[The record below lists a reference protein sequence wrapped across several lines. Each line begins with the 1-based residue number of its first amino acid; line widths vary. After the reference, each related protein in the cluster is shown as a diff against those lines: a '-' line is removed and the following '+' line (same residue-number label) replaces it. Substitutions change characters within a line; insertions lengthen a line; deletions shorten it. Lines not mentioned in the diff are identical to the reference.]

1 MELASPRTG
10 LGGDP
15 PLPGSALDPCPL
27 PPAPFS
33 PRLLFSPFCPKPL
46 INSGVSGQKGPLPVI
61 VPVGTLLKVTE
72 QVRPVL
78 GRGRQPKPPCSSQ
91 ASRHTARCDS
101 GVCGRGRRAPSS
113 GRSLYA
119 VFLGLGACG
128 SLESLPPS
136 RVISSDLNACFA
148 GRTGGLCLS
157 HSFGSEM
164 GEMAEGTLF
173 RTDS

>member
-1 MELASPRTG
+1 MLELESPRNG

-15 PLPGSALDPCPL
+15 RLPGSALDPCPL

-33 PRLLFSPFCPKPL
+33 PPLLVSPFCPKPL
-46 INSGVSGQKGPLPVI
+46 ENSGVSRPKGPLPVI
-61 VPVGTLLKVTE
+61 VRVGTLLKVTE

-78 GRGRQPKPPCSSQ
+78 GRQPVPPSSSQ
-91 ASRHTARCDS
+91 ASRRTARCDS
-101 GVCGRGRRAPSS
+101 GICGRGRRAPSS

-136 RVISSDLNACFA
+136 RVVSSDLNACFA
-148 GRTGGLCLS
+148 ERTGGLCLS